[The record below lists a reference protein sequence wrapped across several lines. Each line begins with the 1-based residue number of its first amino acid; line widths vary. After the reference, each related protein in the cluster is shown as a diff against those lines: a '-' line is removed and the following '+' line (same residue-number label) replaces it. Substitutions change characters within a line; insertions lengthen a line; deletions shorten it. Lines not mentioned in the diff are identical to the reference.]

1 MTAFWKRLF
10 GTQKQKDPAL
20 SLVAYAENYLTV
32 FEAGSKQ
39 EKSTHAVQLFE
50 AANIIAQ
57 SVGAEDFL
65 SLLESSDERALQQA
79 GVYSRQRFDE
89 IATPAPDRYWL
100 ATYALIHLMILNYGK
115 YLEDAPRAKN
125 AAEHAAF
132 LYGAE
137 YTRREAL
144 SGKPLL

>member
-1 MTAFWKRLF
+1 MPAFWKRLL
-10 GTQKQKDPAL
+10 GRQKEKDPAL
-20 SLVAYAENYLTV
+20 SLVDYAENYLTV
-32 FEAGSKQ
+32 FESGSKQ
-39 EKSTHAVQLFE
+39 EKLTHAVQLFE
-50 AANIIAQ
+50 AANTIAQ

-79 GVYSRQRFDE
+79 GLYSRQRFDE
-89 IATPAPDRYWL
+89 ILTPDPDRYWL
-100 ATYALIHLMILNYGK
+100 ATYALTHLIILNYGK
-115 YLEDAPRAKN
+115 YLEDAPRAKQ

-137 YTRREAL
+137 YTRRATL